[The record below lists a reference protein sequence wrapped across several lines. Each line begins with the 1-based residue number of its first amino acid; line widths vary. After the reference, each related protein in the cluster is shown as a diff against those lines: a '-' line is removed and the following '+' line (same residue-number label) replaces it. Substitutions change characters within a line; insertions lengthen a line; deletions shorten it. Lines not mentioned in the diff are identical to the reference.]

1 MTIPLALR
9 DTLAIPFGFVM
20 ALLYS
25 YTGNYL
31 LSLTILTIVV
41 KAILFPTAIKQQ
53 KGTAKQARLQPRV
66 KKIQTLYAGNQQ
78 KIQEETQALYQK
90 EGYNQMSSGCL
101 PLLIQLPIMMG
112 LWNVMYTPLTNVLRV
127 PASVITNLTNALT
140 KLDPALQSG
149 KNTQQIEI
157 KILER
162 ITDLEGTKGLTP
174 DILADIKKF
183 MSGFKFLGINLWETP
198 SVKGGINKLWLIP
211 VLAFVT
217 ALASSIYLYYKQK
230 QTNPAAAGGPTAG
243 CMALMS
249 PLMSLFFTFMFPAG
263 VGFYWIMSNVFSFL
277 QSLLMYGLYDPK
289 KVIAKTMVEE
299 TIIRRS
305 YENNVRLVIK
315 NKSER

>member
-1 MTIPLALR
+1 MTIPLTLR
-9 DTLAIPFGFVM
+9 ETLAIPFGFVM
-20 ALLYS
+20 ALLYG

-31 LSLTILTIVV
+31 LSLTVLTIVV
-41 KAILFPTAIKQQ
+41 KAILFPTSVKQQ

-101 PLLIQLPIMMG
+101 PLLIQLPVMMG
-112 LWNVMYTPLTNVLRV
+112 LWNVMYTPLTSVLRV
-127 PASVITNLTNALT
+127 PASVVKNLTDALT
-140 KLDPALQSG
+140 KLDPSITAS
-149 KNTQQIEI
+149 KNSQIEI

-162 ITDLEGTKGLTP
+162 IIDLEGTKGLTP
-174 DILADIKKF
+174 DILANIKKF

-198 SVKGGINKLWLIP
+198 SFKGGFNKLWLIP
-211 VLAFVT
+211 ILAFVT

-230 QTNPAAAGGPTAG
+230 QTNPAAASGPTAG

-249 PLMSLFFTFMFPAG
+249 PMMSLFFTFMFPAG

-277 QSLLMYGLYDPK
+277 QSLLLYGLYNPK

-315 NKSER
+315 NQSER